1 MGPLPDGVALMRGI
15 DAGAETLAKV
25 SVLRCREGA
34 RSHSA
39 DLLAVEVPVALEFN
53 GISHVVMLASPKD
66 LEDFALGFSL
76 TEGIIAQASELYEA
90 EVEERDDG
98 LLVHLQIA
106 SERFAKLKERRRNM
120 TGRTGCGLCGT
131 EALDQ
136 VRRVV
141 TPVSHQHTF
150 TGNQLLAGMREMQTQ
165 QPLQQ
170 QSGATHAAAWMD
182 AQGQVVMVREDVGR
196 HNALDKLIG
205 ALVAKGADLST
216 GALLITSR
224 ASYEMVQKAAVM
236 NIGLV
241 AAISAPTSLAVSL
254 AESAGVTLLGFMR
267 DHSYVIYTH
276 SKRLEN

>member
-1 MGPLPDGVALMRGI
+1 MQGS
-15 DAGAETLAKV
+15 ETLAEV
-25 SVLRCREGA
+25 SVLRCRDGE
-34 RSHSA
+34 RTVSA
-39 DLLAVEVPVALEFN
+39 DVLAVEVPVALEYN
-53 GISHVVMLASPKD
+53 GISHVVMLASPND

-76 TEGIIAQASELYEA
+76 TEGIIAQPSELYEA
-90 EVEERDDG
+90 EVEQREDG

-106 SERFAKLKERRRNM
+106 SERFVALKERRRNM

-141 TPVSHQHTF
+141 TPVTHRQHFADHQ
-150 TGNQLLAGMREMQTQ
+150 LMAGMRAMQAL

-182 AQGQVVMVREDVGR
+182 AQGQVTLVREDVGR

-205 ALVAKGADLST
+205 ALVTRQTDLST

-224 ASYEMVQKAAVM
+224 ASYEMVQKAAIM

-241 AAISAPTSLAVSL
+241 AAISAPTSFAVNL
-254 AESAGVTLLGFMR
+254 AESAGVTLIGFMR
-267 DHSYVIYTH
+267 DHLYVIYTH
-276 SKRLEN
+276 PERLEN

>member
-1 MGPLPDGVALMRGI
+1 
-15 DAGAETLAKV
+15 
-25 SVLRCREGA
+25 
-34 RSHSA
+34 
-39 DLLAVEVPVALEFN
+39 
-53 GISHVVMLASPKD
+53 
-66 LEDFALGFSL
+66 
-76 TEGIIAQASELYEA
+76 LYEA
-90 EVEERDDG
+90 EVEQRDDG

-106 SERFAKLKERRRNM
+106 SERFVALKERRRNM

-141 TPVSHQHTF
+141 TPVTHRQHF
-150 TGNQLLAGMREMQTQ
+150 ADEQLMAGMRAMQAL

-182 AQGQVVMVREDVGR
+182 AQGQVTLVREDVGR

-205 ALVAKGADLST
+205 ALVTRQTDLST

-224 ASYEMVQKAAVM
+224 ASYEMVQKAAIM

-241 AAISAPTSLAVSL
+241 AAISAPTSFAVNL
-254 AESAGVTLLGFMR
+254 AESAGVTLIGFMR

-276 SKRLEN
+276 PERLDN

>member
-1 MGPLPDGVALMRGI
+1 MGQLPDSEVLMR
-15 DAGAETLAKV
+15 GAETLAEV
-25 SVLRCREGA
+25 SVLRCRDGQ
-34 RSHSA
+34 RTVSA
-39 DLLAVEVPVALEFN
+39 DVLAVEVPVALEYN
-53 GISHVVMLASPKD
+53 GISHVVMLASPND

-76 TEGIIAQASELYEA
+76 TEGIIAQPSELYDV
-90 EVEERDDG
+90 EVERRDDG

-106 SERFAKLKERRRNM
+106 SERFVALKARRRNM

-141 TPVSHQHTF
+141 EPVTHRQHFADHQ
-150 TGNQLLAGMREMQTQ
+150 LMAGMRAMQAL

-182 AQGQVVMVREDVGR
+182 AQGQVVLVREDVGR

-205 ALVAKGADLST
+205 ALVTRQTDLRT

-224 ASYEMVQKAAVM
+224 ASYEMVQKAAIM
-236 NIGLV
+236 HIGLI
-241 AAISAPTSLAVSL
+241 AAISAPTSFAVSL
-254 AESAGVTLLGFMR
+254 AESTGVTLIGFMR

-276 SKRLEN
+276 PERLES

>member
-1 MGPLPDGVALMRGI
+1 MGQFPDSEALTR
-15 DAGAETLAKV
+15 GAETLAEV
-25 SVLRCREGA
+25 SVLRCRDGQ
-34 RSHSA
+34 RTVSA
-39 DLLAVEVPVALEFN
+39 DVLAVEVPVALEYN
-53 GISHVVMLASPKD
+53 GISHVVMLASPND

-76 TEGIIAQASELYEA
+76 TEGIIAQPSELYDV
-90 EVEERDDG
+90 EVERRDDG

-106 SERFAKLKERRRNM
+106 SERFVALKARRRNM

-141 TPVSHQHTF
+141 EPVTHRQHFADHQ
-150 TGNQLLAGMREMQTQ
+150 LMAGMRAMQAL

-182 AQGQVVMVREDVGR
+182 AQGQVVLVREDVGR

-205 ALVAKGADLST
+205 ALVTRQTDLRT

-224 ASYEMVQKAAVM
+224 ASYEMVQKAAIM
-236 NIGLV
+236 HIGLV
-241 AAISAPTSLAVSL
+241 AAISAPTSFAVSL
-254 AESAGVTLLGFMR
+254 AESTGVTLIGFMR

-276 SKRLEN
+276 PERLES

>member
-1 MGPLPDGVALMRGI
+1 MGQLPDSEALTR
-15 DAGAETLAKV
+15 GAETLAEV
-25 SVLRCREGA
+25 SVLRCRDGQ
-34 RSHSA
+34 RTVSA
-39 DLLAVEVPVALEFN
+39 DVLAVEVPVALEYN
-53 GISHVVMLASPKD
+53 GISHVVMLASPND

-76 TEGIIAQASELYEA
+76 TEGIIAQPSELYDV
-90 EVEERDDG
+90 EVERRDDG

-106 SERFAKLKERRRNM
+106 SERFVALKARRRNM

-141 TPVSHQHTF
+141 EPVTHRQHFADHQ
-150 TGNQLLAGMREMQTQ
+150 LMAGMRAMQAL

-182 AQGQVVMVREDVGR
+182 AQGQVVLVREDVGR

-205 ALVAKGADLST
+205 ALVTRQTDLRT

-224 ASYEMVQKAAVM
+224 ASYEMVQKAAIM
-236 NIGLV
+236 HIGLV
-241 AAISAPTSLAVSL
+241 AAISAPTSFAVSL
-254 AESAGVTLLGFMR
+254 AESTGVTLIGFMR

-276 SKRLEN
+276 PERLES

>member
-1 MGPLPDGVALMRGI
+1 MGQIPDSEALTR
-15 DAGAETLAKV
+15 GAETLAEV
-25 SVLRCREGA
+25 SVLRCRDGE
-34 RSHSA
+34 RSVSA
-39 DLLAVEVPVALEFN
+39 DVLAVEVPVALEYN
-53 GISHVVMLASPKD
+53 GISHVVMLASPND

-76 TEGIIAQASELYEA
+76 TEGIIAQPSELYEV
-90 EVEERDDG
+90 EVETREDG

-106 SERFAKLKERRRNM
+106 SERFVALKERRRNM

-141 TPVSHQHTF
+141 APVKHRQHFADHQLMT
-150 TGNQLLAGMREMQTQ
+150 GMRAMQVL

-182 AQGQVVMVREDVGR
+182 AEGQVVLVREDVGR

-205 ALVAKGADLST
+205 ALVSRPTDLST

-224 ASYEMVQKAAVM
+224 ASYEMVQKAAIM

-241 AAISAPTSLAVSL
+241 AAISAPTSFAVSL
-254 AESAGVTLLGFMR
+254 AEIAGVTLIGFMR

-276 SKRLEN
+276 PERLES

>member
-1 MGPLPDGVALMRGI
+1 MQS
-15 DAGAETLAKV
+15 AETLAEV
-25 SVLRCREGA
+25 SVLRCRDGV
-34 RSHSA
+34 RSASA
-39 DLLAVEVPVALEFN
+39 DVLAVEVPVALEYN
-53 GISHVVMLASPKD
+53 GISHVVMLASPND

-76 TEGIIAQASELYEA
+76 TEGIIAQPSELYEV
-90 EVEERDDG
+90 EVEQRDDG

-106 SERFAKLKERRRNM
+106 SERFVALKERRRNM

-141 TPVSHQHTF
+141 SLVEHRHTF
-150 TGNQLLAGMREMQTQ
+150 ADQQLMAGMRAMQAL

-182 AQGQVVMVREDVGR
+182 AQGQVVLVREDVGR

-205 ALVAKGADLST
+205 ALVKQGTELTT

-224 ASYEMVQKAAVM
+224 ASYEMVQKAAIM

-241 AAISAPTSLAVSL
+241 AAISAPTSFAVSL
-254 AESAGVTLLGFMR
+254 AESAGLTLIGFMR

-276 SKRLEN
+276 PERLES

>member
-1 MGPLPDGVALMRGI
+1 MR
-15 DAGAETLAKV
+15 GAETLAEV
-25 SVLRCREGA
+25 AVLRCRDGV
-34 RSHSA
+34 RTVSA
-39 DLLAVEVPVALEFN
+39 DVLAVEVPVALEYN
-53 GISHVVMLASPKD
+53 GISHVVMLASPND

-76 TEGIIAQASELYEA
+76 TEGIIAQPSELYEVD
-90 EVEERDDG
+90 VETRDDG

-106 SERFAKLKERRRNM
+106 SERFAQLKERRRNM

-141 TPVSHQHTF
+141 APVTHRHAFADQ
-150 TGNQLLAGMREMQTQ
+150 QLMAGMRAMQTL

-182 AQGQVVMVREDVGR
+182 AQGAVLLVREDVGR

-205 ALVAKGADLST
+205 ALVTRKTDLSS

-224 ASYEMVQKAAVM
+224 ASYEMVQKAAIM

-241 AAISAPTSLAVSL
+241 AAISAPTSFAVSL
-254 AESAGVTLLGFMR
+254 AESAGVTLIGFMR

-276 SKRLEN
+276 PERLES

>member
-1 MGPLPDGVALMRGI
+1 MGQLPNSEALMQGS
-15 DAGAETLAKV
+15 ETLAEV
-25 SVLRCREGA
+25 SVLRCRDGERA
-34 RSHSA
+34 VSA
-39 DLLAVEVPVALEFN
+39 DVLAVEVPVALEYN
-53 GISHVVMLASPKD
+53 GISHVVMLASPND

-76 TEGIIAQASELYEA
+76 TEGIIAQPSELYEA
-90 EVEERDDG
+90 EVEQRDDG

-106 SERFAKLKERRRNM
+106 SERFVALKERRRNM

-141 TPVSHQHTF
+141 TPVTHRQHF
-150 TGNQLLAGMREMQTQ
+150 ADHQLLAGMRAMQAL

-170 QSGATHAAAWMD
+170 QSGATHAAAWID
-182 AQGQVVMVREDVGR
+182 AQGQVTLVREDVGR

-205 ALVAKGADLST
+205 ALVTRQTDLST

-224 ASYEMVQKAAVM
+224 ASYEMVQKAAIM

-241 AAISAPTSLAVSL
+241 AAISAPTSIAVNL
-254 AESAGVTLLGFMR
+254 AESAGVTLIGFMR

-276 SKRLEN
+276 PERLEN

>member
-1 MGPLPDGVALMRGI
+1 MQS
-15 DAGAETLAKV
+15 AETLAEV
-25 SVLRCREGA
+25 SVLRCRDGV
-34 RSHSA
+34 RSASA
-39 DLLAVEVPVALEFN
+39 DVLAVEVPVALEYN
-53 GISHVVMLASPKD
+53 GISHVVMLASPND

-76 TEGIIAQASELYEA
+76 TEGIIAQPSELYEA
-90 EVEERDDG
+90 EVEQRDEG
-98 LLVHLQIA
+98 LLVHLHIA
-106 SERFAKLKERRRNM
+106 SERFVALKARRRNM

-141 TPVSHQHTF
+141 SLVEHRHRFADQ
-150 TGNQLLAGMREMQTQ
+150 QLMAGMRAMQAL
-165 QPLQQ
+165 QPMQQ

-182 AQGQVVMVREDVGR
+182 AQGQVVLVREDVGR

-205 ALVAKGADLST
+205 ALVTQGTEFTT

-224 ASYEMVQKAAVM
+224 ASYEMVQKAAIM

-241 AAISAPTSLAVSL
+241 AAISAPTSFAVSL
-254 AESAGVTLLGFMR
+254 AESAGLTLIGFMR

-276 SKRLEN
+276 PERLES